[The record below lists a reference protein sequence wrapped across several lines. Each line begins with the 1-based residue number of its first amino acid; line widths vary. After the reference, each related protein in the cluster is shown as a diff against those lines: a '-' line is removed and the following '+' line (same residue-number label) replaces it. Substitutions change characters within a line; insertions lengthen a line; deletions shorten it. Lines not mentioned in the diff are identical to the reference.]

1 MESDRI
7 LGNVAARRG
16 GRFFMHPNH
25 MGMHMREIA
34 ASEQE

>member
-1 MESDRI
+1 MW
-7 LGNVAARRG
+7 RRDVG
-16 GRFFMHPNH
+16 AGFFMHPNH